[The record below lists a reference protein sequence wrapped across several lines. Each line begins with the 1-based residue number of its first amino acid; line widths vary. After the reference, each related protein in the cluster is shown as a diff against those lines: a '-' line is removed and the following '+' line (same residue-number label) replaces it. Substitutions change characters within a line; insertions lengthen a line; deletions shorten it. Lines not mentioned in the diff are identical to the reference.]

1 MYYSKYAPILGLF
14 LLFFVTPTF
23 VQAQGIEFEKGSWDA
38 IKAKAQKENKPIFV
52 DAYTTW
58 CGPCKWMSKNI
69 FTQEAIGAY
78 FKENFIAVK
87 LDMEKG
93 EGPAFAKKHQ
103 VNAFPTLLYF
113 SPEGELL
120 HRSVGA
126 RDSANLMV
134 LCEEALSP
142 EKQFATFEKKYAKGE
157 RNPAFLKDYLA
168 ALQNAGVYNK
178 AVFDDYWKTLN
189 EDAKISEES
198 LELISYATRSF
209 RDYKDP
215 LITYYFD
222 NRAAYEQRISENW
235 KAMVI
240 NNIKYYGIHQA
251 NQEVDAKKRKQTLK
265 EISTLVNENPKVTST
280 TADFRLL
287 QAQGKDADPKKLDK
301 ALVKYLKYNND
312 MYTLNNYAWD
322 AYEMEDDPKKL
333 KRALKWVNRSI
344 AIEAKYFNLDTQAA
358 LHYKLKDYE
367 AAKKSSELSIQKGKK
382 EGLNDERMKGAYQL
396 LENIKAK
403 LS

>member
-1 MYYSKYAPILGLF
+1 MYYSKYASILGLL
-14 LLFFVTPTF
+14 LLFFVTPSIT
-23 VQAQGIEFEKGSWDA
+23 QAQGIEFEKGSWDA
-38 IKAKAQKENKPIFV
+38 IKAKAKKENKPIFV

-87 LDMEKG
+87 IDMEKG

-103 VNAFPTLLYF
+103 VNSYPTLLYF

-126 RDSANLMV
+126 RDSSSLMV
-134 LCEEALSP
+134 LCEDALTP
-142 EKQFATFEKKYAKGE
+142 EKQFSTFEKKYVKGE
-157 RNPAFLKDYLA
+157 RKPAFLKDYLT
-168 ALQNAGVYNK
+168 ALQNAGVHNK
-178 AVFDDYWKTLN
+178 TVFDDYWKTLD
-189 EDAKISEES
+189 EDTKISEES
-198 LELISYATRSF
+198 LELMSYATKSF

-215 LITYYFD
+215 LVTYYFD
-222 NRAAYEQRISENW
+222 NRATYEQRISENW
-235 KAMVI
+235 KAIVV
-240 NNIKYYGIHQA
+240 NNIKYYGILQA
-251 NQEVDAKKRKQTLK
+251 NQEEDTKQRKQTLK
-265 EISTLVNENPKVTST
+265 EISLLVNENPKKISS

-287 QAQGKDADPKKLDK
+287 QAQGKEADPKKLDK
-301 ALVKYLKYNND
+301 ALVKYLKYNGD

-333 KRALKWVNRSI
+333 KRALKWVNRSVE
-344 AIEAKYFNLDTQAA
+344 IEAKYFNLDTQAA
-358 LHYKLKDYE
+358 LYYKMKDYE
-367 AAKKSSELSIQKGKK
+367 AAKKASELSIQKGKE
-382 EGLNDERMKGAYQL
+382 EGLSDERMKGAYQL
-396 LENIKAK
+396 LETIKSK